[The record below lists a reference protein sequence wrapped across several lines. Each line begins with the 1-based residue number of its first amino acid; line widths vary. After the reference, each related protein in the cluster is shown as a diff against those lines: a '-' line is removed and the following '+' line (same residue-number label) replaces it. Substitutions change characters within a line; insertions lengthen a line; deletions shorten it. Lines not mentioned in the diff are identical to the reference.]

1 MRADARPAGE
11 GLRVLRTGLLSLN
24 GLLLLGCG
32 YLLATSLRTLL
43 FPAPVPAMTLP
54 EARPVQKV
62 ERSFDRYR
70 EIAGR
75 DLFGGGPTISPPP
88 TRAMDEKIEESQLR
102 LRLIGTA
109 YASDP
114 VRSVAVLEDETKRE
128 RMVVRAGYTLPGTEA
143 EVARIER
150 GRLILKNRGRLEAI
164 EFTDEKAAPQAKRG
178 RGRRARTAGAAPTPP
193 AAPPRGQIG
202 DQLRQLAEQSNEA
215 RSARR
220 RAQSILT
227 QARIVPRYGEDG
239 SMSGLEVNAIRSGS
253 LLENAGFQNG
263 DLVVGVNGTPLS
275 DPAQGLKV
283 FRELATAER
292 FVVEVQRGGGV
303 ERIEYAAEEGQ

>member
-1 MRADARPAGE
+1 
-11 GLRVLRTGLLSLN
+11 LN

-43 FPAPVPAMTLP
+43 FPAAVPAVTLP
-54 EARPVQKV
+54 EARPVEKV
-62 ERSFDRYR
+62 EREFDRYR

-75 DLFGGGPTISPPP
+75 DLFGAGPTGAPPP
-88 TRAMDEKIEESQLR
+88 IARADEQIEASQLR

-114 VRSVAVLEDETKRE
+114 VRSVAVLEDESKRE
-128 RMVVRAGYTLPGTEA
+128 RMVVRTGYTLPGTDA
-143 EVARIER
+143 EVERIER
-150 GRLILKNRGRLEAI
+150 GRLIVKNRGRLEEI
-164 EFTDEKAAPQAKRG
+164 KFSEDTQAPQARKA
-178 RGRRARTAGAAPTPP
+178 RGRRARAAATPP
-193 AAPPRGQIG
+193 PRPEAPPRGQIG

-239 SMSGLEVNAIRSGS
+239 SMDGLEVNAIRSGS
-253 LLENAGFQNG
+253 LLEDAGFQNG

-283 FRELATAER
+283 FRQLATAER
-292 FVVEVQRGGGV
+292 FVVEVKRGGGV
-303 ERIEYAAEEGQ
+303 ERIEYAAEEAE